1 MLVPTPR
8 LLLMPM
14 LMPPLMPTLMLLLV
28 QMAALVLTKP
38 LLPPPLL
45 PTLFTPLS
53 LGTLELTLGLA
64 LEAPALAPAP
74 VLENV
79 LPRKLSP

>member
-8 LLLMPM
+8 
-14 LMPPLMPTLMLLLV
+14 LLLV
-28 QMAALVLTKP
+28 QMAALVLTRP

-45 PTLFTPLS
+45 LTLFTPLS
-53 LGTLELTLGLA
+53 LGTLELTLALA
-64 LEAPALAPAP
+64 LEAPAPAP

-79 LPRKLSP
+79 LPRKLSL